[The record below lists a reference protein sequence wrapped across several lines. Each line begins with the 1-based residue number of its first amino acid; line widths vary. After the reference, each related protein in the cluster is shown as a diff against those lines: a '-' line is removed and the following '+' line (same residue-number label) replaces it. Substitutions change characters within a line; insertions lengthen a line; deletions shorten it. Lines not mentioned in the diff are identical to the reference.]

1 MNINSIILVFVF
13 LFMTDKVAYVADG
26 KASFYSD
33 RMQGHQTASGE
44 RYDKTQLTAAHASL
58 PFNTRV
64 LVTNVRNGKSV
75 VVKVNDRMS
84 RSRHTIIDVSRAAAL
99 QLDLVREGVGQ
110 VRLREL
116 TDELVTQQDQ
126 PLSVSEA
133 EAATNN

>member
-1 MNINSIILVFVF
+1 MSGS
-13 LFMTDKVAYVADG
+13 KVYIADG

-33 RMQGHQTASGE
+33 KMQGRPTASGE

-64 LVTNVRNGKSV
+64 LVTNTRNGKSV

-99 QLDLVREGVGQ
+99 QLDLVREGVGT
-110 VRLREL
+110 VRVKEL
-116 TDELVTQQDQ
+116 KDSDLPQQEA
-126 PLSVSEA
+126 PLAVSEA
-133 EAATNN
+133 EATTKE

>member
-1 MNINSIILVFVF
+1 
-13 LFMTDKVAYVADG
+13 MTDKVAYVADG